1 MEVQEV
7 EVVAACG
14 AQNSQYISEA
24 PIVSQLAK
32 SCIMKIRTGCITAST
47 HTHNGADVGVT
58 VRAKDNIVY
67 WLPHT
72 NLGRFLAPP
81 ACSP

>member
-7 EVVAACG
+7 EVIALACG

-24 PIVSQLAK
+24 PMAPSLRHENPSPMHK
-32 SCIMKIRTGCITAST
+32 PRTYK
-47 HTHNGADVGVT
+47 HNGADVGAI

-67 WLPHT
+67 WLPHA